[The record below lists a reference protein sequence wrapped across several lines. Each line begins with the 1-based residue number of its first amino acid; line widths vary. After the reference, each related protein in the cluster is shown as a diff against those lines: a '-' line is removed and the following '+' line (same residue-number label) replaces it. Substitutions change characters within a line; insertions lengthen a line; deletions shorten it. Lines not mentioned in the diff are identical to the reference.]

1 MANFWVVESAGGGW
15 DVKQEGAG
23 GPASHHDTQG
33 AAINAAHSMIIE
45 SGGGELIVQDR
56 HGKIR
61 QKDTI
66 GKKDPYPP
74 KG

>member
-1 MANFWVVESAGGGW
+1 MANFWVVENPGGGW
-15 DVKQEGAG
+15 NVKREAVID
-23 GPASHHDTQG
+23 PASHHDTQ
-33 AAINAAHSMIIE
+33 AEAIDAAHSRILN
-45 SGGGELIVQDR
+45 SGGGELVVQDR

-66 GKKDPYPP
+66 GKSDPYPP